1 MGTSAKKALALHG
14 NNVDSAC
21 HYLLNSTMRNN
32 NSETKERKEEKDGC
46 RTSIK
51 KKKKKVTFETSVN
64 DTCFKADSKVQPTA
78 SVVKLIN
85 SMNDELT
92 KKMKAVN
99 AESTISGKEKKN
111 VSFEYK
117 NQETKN
123 KSQRKKKKKQKNKM
137 IKEKISNEDTQ
148 GIEHVKKVA
157 EENKITSTPWIHL
170 TIHKEATSVA

>member
-1 MGTSAKKALALHG
+1 MSYKH
-14 NNVDSAC
+14 
-21 HYLLNSTMRNN
+21 
-32 NSETKERKEEKDGC
+32 
-46 RTSIK
+46 K
-51 KKKKKVTFETSVN
+51 KKKNQVTFETSVN
-64 DTCFKADSKVQPTA
+64 DTCFKTDSKVQPTA

-111 VSFEYK
+111 VSFDYK
-117 NQETKN
+117 NQATKN

-148 GIEHVKKVA
+148 GIEH
-157 EENKITSTPWIHL
+157 
-170 TIHKEATSVA
+170 